1 MNYIAQTIENEM
13 KLMTTHQKL
22 YNLRKSHSDA
32 DILDALDYCTDGIR
46 MAMTSLINKQY
57 CSGTEIIEREELVD
71 KDIIESMME

>member
-1 MNYIAQTIENEM
+1 M

-22 YNLRKSHSDA
+22 YILRKSYHDE

-57 CSGTEIIEREELVD
+57 CGSDVIIERPELEYA
-71 KDIIESMME
+71 DIIESMKDS